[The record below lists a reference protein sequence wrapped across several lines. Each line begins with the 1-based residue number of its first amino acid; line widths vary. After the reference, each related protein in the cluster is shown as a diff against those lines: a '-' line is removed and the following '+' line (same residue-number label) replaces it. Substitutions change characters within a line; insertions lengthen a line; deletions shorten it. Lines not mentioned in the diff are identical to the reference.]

1 MTHVWLKTSIVINF
15 SAKIT
20 TNKKD
25 IASSDLKIYNDISDV
40 EDIEILLWHIHFW
53 QSIQTFRLN
62 VSHHQCERSERES
75 VSEFPLTPLT
85 LMMTHVE
92 SKRLYGLSKMDMS

>member
-1 MTHVWLKTSIVINF
+1 MPHNPHPDGPDGGFNFLTNF

-40 EDIEILLWHIHFW
+40 EDIELL
-53 QSIQTFRLN
+53 L
-62 VSHHQCERSERES
+62 
-75 VSEFPLTPLT
+75 
-85 LMMTHVE
+85 
-92 SKRLYGLSKMDMS
+92 

>member
-1 MTHVWLKTSIVINF
+1 MKIAHDLVVGNRSFSINF

-40 EDIEILLWHIHFW
+40 EDIVLL
-53 QSIQTFRLN
+53 L
-62 VSHHQCERSERES
+62 
-75 VSEFPLTPLT
+75 
-85 LMMTHVE
+85 
-92 SKRLYGLSKMDMS
+92 

>member
-1 MTHVWLKTSIVINF
+1 MVVAIDLVVGNRSFSINF

-40 EDIEILLWHIHFW
+40 EDLVLL
-53 QSIQTFRLN
+53 L
-62 VSHHQCERSERES
+62 
-75 VSEFPLTPLT
+75 
-85 LMMTHVE
+85 
-92 SKRLYGLSKMDMS
+92 

>member
-1 MTHVWLKTSIVINF
+1 MTQKARKILVGSKIYSLFFVVGNRSFSINF

-40 EDIEILLWHIHFW
+40 EDIVLL
-53 QSIQTFRLN
+53 L
-62 VSHHQCERSERES
+62 
-75 VSEFPLTPLT
+75 
-85 LMMTHVE
+85 
-92 SKRLYGLSKMDMS
+92 

>member
-1 MTHVWLKTSIVINF
+1 MDAFLLRYFTSVYFYEIDINNIIDLVVGNRSFSINF

-40 EDIEILLWHIHFW
+40 EDIVLL
-53 QSIQTFRLN
+53 L
-62 VSHHQCERSERES
+62 
-75 VSEFPLTPLT
+75 
-85 LMMTHVE
+85 
-92 SKRLYGLSKMDMS
+92 